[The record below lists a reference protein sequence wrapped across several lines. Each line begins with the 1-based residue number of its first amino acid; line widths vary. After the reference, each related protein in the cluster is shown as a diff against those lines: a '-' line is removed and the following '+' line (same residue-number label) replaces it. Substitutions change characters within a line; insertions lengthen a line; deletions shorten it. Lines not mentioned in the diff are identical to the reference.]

1 MHLAYFVTFL
11 FFRHI
16 CKRSARYAEPGKCLR
31 HMTHCTETL
40 SSAGFVE
47 AIMARPRL
55 TNRPAAPAAPLL
67 HSTLLYSTLGLR
79 SVRSGDR
86 QRLLLP
92 VLVYF
97 NIH

>member
-1 MHLAYFVTFL
+1 MHLAYFGTFL

-16 CKRSARYAEPGKCLR
+16 SRRSARYAEPGKCLR

-47 AIMARPRL
+47 AIVARPPL

-67 HSTLLYSTLGLR
+67 HSALLYSTLGLR
-79 SVRSGDR
+79 SVGSGDR

-92 VLVYF
+92 VLF
-97 NIH
+97 HHNIQ